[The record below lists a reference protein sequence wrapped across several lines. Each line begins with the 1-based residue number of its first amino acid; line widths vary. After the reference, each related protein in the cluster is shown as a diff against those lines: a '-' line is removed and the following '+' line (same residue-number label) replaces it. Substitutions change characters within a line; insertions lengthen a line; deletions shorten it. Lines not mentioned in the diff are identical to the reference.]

1 MNLKNNQITMKEVL
15 ANPAAKALLQKRF
28 PHVMNHPLASAAGT
42 LTLAQVLEFAKIYV
56 PLNTVNDLL
65 RDLQKL

>member
-15 ANPAAKALLQKRF
+15 ANPAAKTMLNKRF

-42 LTLAQVLEFAKIYV
+42 LTLAQVIEFAKVYV
-56 PLNTVNDLL
+56 PQSTINDLV